1 MYNLHLS
8 ENSQKVTT
16 HGVIGSSRTGNNTLL
31 GISELVFDGCLTA
44 HFAPESDYSWC
55 QGQRMKLETLL

>member
-1 MYNLHLS
+1 M
-8 ENSQKVTT
+8 TT
-16 HGVIGSSRTGNNTLL
+16 HGVRGSFRTGDSSLL
-31 GISELVFDGCLTA
+31 GISEVVFDGCLTA